1 MLNFMQKVAGF
12 TLQVF
17 ENRTSDLSE
26 QLDTARDNLGFHLL
40 LAVVICNISKS
51 HTRLLSDEQLS
62 SEEVI
67 SQVTTKNTIIE
78 ETKALVALCET
89 NFNQMHKIPFGKL
102 FPSRIWTSN
111 VLFSYLYYL
120 QDDAAA
126 HPKSLE
132 NLQEIFLVKRINFD
146 DN

>member
-1 MLNFMQKVAGF
+1 
-12 TLQVF
+12 
-17 ENRTSDLSE
+17 
-26 QLDTARDNLGFHLL
+26 
-40 LAVVICNISKS
+40 
-51 HTRLLSDEQLS
+51 
-62 SEEVI
+62 
-67 SQVTTKNTIIE
+67 
-78 ETKALVALCET
+78 
-89 NFNQMHKIPFGKL
+89 MHKIPFGKL

-120 QDDAAA
+120 QEDAAA

>member
-26 QLDTARDNLGFHLL
+26 QLDTSRDGMGFNLL
-40 LAVVICNISKS
+40 LAVVIFNISKS

-62 SEEVI
+62 SEEVL

-89 NFNQMHKIPFGKL
+89 NFN
-102 FPSRIWTSN
+102 
-111 VLFSYLYYL
+111 
-120 QDDAAA
+120 
-126 HPKSLE
+126 
-132 NLQEIFLVKRINFD
+132 
-146 DN
+146 